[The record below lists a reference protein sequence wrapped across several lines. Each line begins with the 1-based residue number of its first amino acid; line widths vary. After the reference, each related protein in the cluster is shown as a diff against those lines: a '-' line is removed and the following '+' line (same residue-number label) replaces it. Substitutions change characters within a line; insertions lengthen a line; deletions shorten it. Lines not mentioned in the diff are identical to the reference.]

1 MRGSVFQAYIDQ
13 LQQNRPEKNAH
24 LSFTHTETQPT
35 ETKNEKKKCRKS
47 EKKRVLKKQHRNKYE
62 LYSILWII

>member
-35 ETKNEKKKCRKS
+35 ETKNEKKKKAERV
-47 EKKRVLKKQHRNKYE
+47 KRRGC
-62 LYSILWII
+62 

>member
-35 ETKNEKKKCRKS
+35 ETKNEKKKMPK
-47 EKKRVLKKQHRNKYE
+47 EWKEEGAKKTTSK
-62 LYSILWII
+62 

>member
-35 ETKNEKKKCRKS
+35 ETKNEKKKMPK
-47 EKKRVLKKQHRNKYE
+47 E
-62 LYSILWII
+62 